1 MTYKINPV
9 YYLND
14 ADMYKGPINKYNIFC
29 VQIFKNIVYCMLAV
43 HGVQIEHA
51 QHN

>member
-14 ADMYKGPINKYNIFC
+14 ADMYKGPINKYKYSINISLKLFD
-29 VQIFKNIVYCMLAV
+29 ILANV
-43 HGVQIEHA
+43 HMIL
-51 QHN
+51 